1 MPVTITEVELTLF
14 KLFSINLYFSY
25 VFYLAAELEFFKELL
40 PELAEV
46 ITLDLIWSASLLV
59 MPPIIY
65 D

>member
-1 MPVTITEVELTLF
+1 MP
-14 KLFSINLYFSY
+14 SINLYFSY
-25 VFYLAAELEFFKELL
+25 GNYLAAELEFFKELL

-65 D
+65 N

>member
-1 MPVTITEVELTLF
+1 MS
-14 KLFSINLYFSY
+14 SINLYFSY

-65 D
+65 N

>member
-1 MPVTITEVELTLF
+1 MY
-14 KLFSINLYFSY
+14 SINLYFSY

-65 D
+65 NQKKTFILVTDL